1 MADLLSKFFYYLNLN
16 FGISSLLYS
25 LPGIILALT
34 VHEYCHALAAYAMGD
49 NTAKQYGRLTLNPI
63 AHMDPLGFLCL
74 IVTRRFGWAKPVPV
88 NDMNF
93 RNRRKGML
101 LVSLA
106 GPMSNFLTAMII
118 AAALTIFYK
127 SMGGIGRG
135 ILQIAYIINLSIG
148 AFNLLPIPPLD
159 GSKIL
164 DAFLNDRQRFFMRR
178 YAMYSNMIMLILI
191 FSGIIGR
198 VLGPV
203 IMAVDWFIISAIGL
217 FI

>member
-16 FGISSLLYS
+16 FGISSLLFS

-106 GPMSNFLTAMII
+106 GPMSNFLAAMLI
-118 AAALTIFYK
+118 AAVLTIFYK
-127 SMGGIGRG
+127 SMGGISRG

-148 AFNLLPIPPLD
+148 ALNLLPIPPLD

>member
-16 FGISSLLYS
+16 FGISSLLFS

-106 GPMSNFLTAMII
+106 GPMSNFLAAMLI
-118 AAALTIFYK
+118 AAVLTIFYK
-127 SMGGIGRG
+127 SMGGISRG

-178 YAMYSNMIMLILI
+178 YAMYSNMLMLILI

-203 IMAVDWFIISAIGL
+203 IMVMDWFINSVIGL

>member
-1 MADLLSKFFYYLNLN
+1 VADLLSKFFYYLNLN

-106 GPMSNFLTAMII
+106 GPMSNFITAMLI
-118 AAALTIFYK
+118 AAAYAIFYK
-127 SMGGIGRG
+127 SMGEITRG

-178 YAMYSNMIMLILI
+178 YAMYSNMLMLILI

-203 IMAVDWFIISAIGL
+203 IMVMDWFINSAIGL